1 MVSIEQIKKLR
12 EETGISISECKKALE
27 ASKGNL
33 EKAKVI
39 LKEWGKEFSKKKIER
54 ETKQGIVEGYIH
66 PGKKIGVMV
75 ELNCESDFVARSE
88 DFQKLA
94 HEICLQAAAMS
105 PLFSKKE
112 DIPDDFLFGERKIWE
127 EQLKDSGKSKKIIDE
142 IISGKLEKFKE
153 EISLLS
159 QLWIKD
165 ETKTVK
171 DLIDEYISR
180 LGENIVVGRFI
191 RFEI

>member
-1 MVSIEQIKKLR
+1 MVLIEQIKKLR

>member
-159 QLWIKD
+159 QFWIKD

>member
-94 HEICLQAAAMS
+94 HEICLQAAAMN

-159 QLWIKD
+159 QFWIKD

>member
-1 MVSIEQIKKLR
+1 MVLIEQIKKLR

-54 ETKQGIVEGYIH
+54 EAKQGIVESYIH

-94 HEICLQAAAMS
+94 HEICLQAAAMN

>member
-180 LGENIVVGRFI
+180 LGENIVVRRFI

>member
-1 MVSIEQIKKLR
+1 MVSIYQIKKLR

-54 ETKQGIVEGYIH
+54 ETKQGIIEGYIH

-75 ELNCESDFVARSE
+75 ELNCESDFVARNE

-94 HEICLQAAAMS
+94 HEICLQAAAMN

-112 DIPDDFLFGERKIWE
+112 DIPDDFLFRERKIWE

-171 DLIDEYISR
+171 DLIDEYVSR

>member
-1 MVSIEQIKKLR
+1 MVLIEQIKKLR

-27 ASKGNL
+27 ASKGDL

-94 HEICLQAAAMS
+94 HEICLQAAAMN

-127 EQLKDSGKSKKIIDE
+127 EQLKDFGKSKKIIDE

>member
-94 HEICLQAAAMS
+94 HEICLQAAAMN

-127 EQLKDSGKSKKIIDE
+127 EQLKDSGKSEKIIDE

>member
-1 MVSIEQIKKLR
+1 MVLIEQIKKLR

-94 HEICLQAAAMS
+94 HEICLQAAAMN

>member
-1 MVSIEQIKKLR
+1 MVLIEQIKKLR

-180 LGENIVVGRFI
+180 LGENIVVRRFI

>member
-1 MVSIEQIKKLR
+1 MVLIEQIKKLR

-94 HEICLQAAAMS
+94 HENCLQAAAMN

-127 EQLKDSGKSKKIIDE
+127 EQLKDSVKSKKIIDE
-142 IISGKLEKFKE
+142 I
-153 EISLLS
+153 
-159 QLWIKD
+159 
-165 ETKTVK
+165 
-171 DLIDEYISR
+171 
-180 LGENIVVGRFI
+180 
-191 RFEI
+191 

>member
-1 MVSIEQIKKLR
+1 MVLIEQIKKLR

-94 HEICLQAAAMS
+94 HEICLQAAAMN

-180 LGENIVVGRFI
+180 LGENIVVRRFI